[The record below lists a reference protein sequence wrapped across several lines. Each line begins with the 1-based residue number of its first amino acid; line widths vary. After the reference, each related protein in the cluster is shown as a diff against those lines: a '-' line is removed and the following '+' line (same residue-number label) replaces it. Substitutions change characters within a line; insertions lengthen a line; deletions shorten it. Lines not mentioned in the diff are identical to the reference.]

1 MKLLRLIV
9 VICCKIAGPQVEV
22 KVFFSCSESRVG
34 AGGGESV

>member
-34 AGGGESV
+34 GGESV